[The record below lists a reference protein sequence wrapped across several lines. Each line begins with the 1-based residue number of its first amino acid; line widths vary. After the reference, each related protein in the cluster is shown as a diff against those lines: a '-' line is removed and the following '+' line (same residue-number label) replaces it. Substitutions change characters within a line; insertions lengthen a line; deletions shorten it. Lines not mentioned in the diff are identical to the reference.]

1 MARRLLEPSRAMR
14 ARRGFTLTEL
24 MIVVA
29 IVGVLAALAL
39 YGLRKYQQYASTGE
53 ATSMLTGMRG
63 AQESFKADNL
73 TYGGCVNGGFMA
85 VVGALAATDFYPRA
99 YTATNDQ
106 KMSFDQVLPG
116 TPLGQCFRAVGVRSD
131 GPVRFAYGMIA
142 GPPGTAIP
150 TDPITGAAALNND
163 FNAVTPT
170 EPWYILVAVANRDND
185 TAYAKLAS
193 TSLMNQV
200 YEEDA
205 TE

>member
-1 MARRLLEPSRAMR
+1 MARRLLGAGSGMR

-39 YGLRKYQQYASTGE
+39 YGLKKYQQYASTGE
-53 ATSMLTGMRG
+53 ATSMLQGMRG

-73 TYGGCVNGGFMA
+73 TYGGCVSGGFMA
-85 VVGALAATDFYPRA
+85 AVAPLGANDFYPRA
-99 YTATNDQ
+99 YTAANDQ
-106 KMSFDQVLPG
+106 KMSFDQTLPG
-116 TPLGQCFRAVGVRSD
+116 TPIGQCFRAVGVRSD

-150 TDPITGAAALNND
+150 TDPLTGAAALIND

-170 EPWYILVAVANRDND
+170 EPWYVLVAVANRDND
-185 TAYAKLAS
+185 GQYAKLVS
-193 TSLMNQV
+193 VSLQNQV